1 MNKLI
6 AIFLA
11 TLLATPVL
19 AAENYIVD
27 PNHTWPLFEVN
38 HLGFSIQRGRFDKTG
53 GKITLDTAAKKG
65 SVEIVVYTSS
75 INMGFDKWNAHLKS
89 DEFFDAD
96 KFPTMNFKSDR
107 LIFEGD
113 KLVAAEGQFT
123 LLGVTKPLRLTVSNF
138 RCGLN
143 PMTKRPTCGAEITA
157 TIKRSDFGMTKY
169 VPAVGDEVKIMSPI
183 EALQDNL
190 AGVL

>member
-6 AIFLA
+6 TIFLA
-11 TLLATPVL
+11 TLLATPAL
-19 AAENYIVD
+19 AADNYIVD

-89 DEFFDAD
+89 DEFFNAD
-96 KFPTMNFKSDR
+96 QFPTMNFKSDR

-138 RCGLN
+138 HCGLN

-157 TIKRSDFGMTKY
+157 TIKRSDFGMIKY
-169 VPAVGDEVKIMSPI
+169 VPAVGDEIKISSPI
-183 EALQDNL
+183 EALLDNL
-190 AGVL
+190 GGVL